1 MSSDTIGK
9 SIERRVGIRLIPPCI
24 LLMLLSSLD
33 RVNISFAALQMNDAL
48 GLSPEQY
55 GFGAGIFFVGYLV
68 GQYPSI
74 LLQKRLGMRL
84 WVSACALTW
93 GIAATGL
100 AFIDSAATF
109 YVLRVIIGLA
119 EGGLA
124 SGIVLY
130 LCQWSTDADR
140 ARMFALPMLAIPIST
155 IIGAPL
161 SGWLLTMDAPLG
173 MISWRWMFLAE
184 GLPTVLVGMA
194 AYFYFPNH
202 PREAKWLSTA
212 EQDWLLRNSII
223 AAGGSRANTESD
235 YTVLRNPLIWL
246 TASVWFVLL
255 AGAYG
260 IIFWL
265 PQIIEHATGN
275 SEFVVSLVSAVPWV
289 GAAIGIMLN
298 SWHSDRTQ
306 ERFWHIGVPMLTT
319 AACIAVSPFLQSDPL
334 ALVILLITGIGLGA
348 AQGVFWTMPTT
359 YLNPRSLTVAVPA
372 INIAGSSAGLII
384 PQLIGWT
391 RSATGSFEVPLYLVA
406 SLLLGGAIMVAV
418 IRGTVRLWSTD
429 AAAPGIGT
437 AR

>member
-9 SIERRVGIRLIPPCI
+9 SIEKRVGMRLIPPCI

-33 RVNISFAALQMNDAL
+33 RVNISFAALQMNEDL
-48 GLSPEQY
+48 GFSPEQY
-55 GFGAGIFFVGYLV
+55 GFGAGIFFVGYLL

-74 LLQKRLGMRL
+74 LLQKRFGMRL

-93 GIAATGL
+93 GAAATGL
-100 AFIDSAATF
+100 AFIDTPMAF

-124 SGIVLY
+124 SGVVLY
-130 LCQWSTDADR
+130 LCQWSTDSDR

-155 IIGAPL
+155 IVGAPI
-161 SGWLLTMDAPLG
+161 SGWLLEMSAPLG
-173 MISWRWMFLAE
+173 MTSWRWMFLAE
-184 GLPTVLVGMA
+184 GLPTVLIGIA

-212 EQDWLLRNSII
+212 EQDWLMRNSIL
-223 AAGGSRANTESD
+223 ASGGSRANTESD
-235 YTVLRNPLIWL
+235 YSVLRNPLIWL

-260 IIFWL
+260 IMFWL
-265 PQIIEHATGN
+265 PQMIEHSTGYGA
-275 SEFVVSLVSAVPWV
+275 FVVSLVSAVPWV
-289 GAAIGIMLN
+289 GAAIGMIVN
-298 SWHSDRTQ
+298 SWHSDRSQ
-306 ERFWHIGVPMLTT
+306 ERFWHIGLPMLST
-319 AACIAVSPFLQSDPL
+319 ATCIAALPLLQSDAA
-334 ALVILLITGIGLGA
+334 ALVILLLTGVGLGA

-372 INIAGSSAGLII
+372 INIAGSSAGLVI

-391 RSATGSFEVPLYLVA
+391 RASTGSFEVPLFLVA
-406 SLLLGGAIMVAV
+406 TMLLAGAVMVAI
-418 IRGTVRLWSTD
+418 IRGTGRYWASE
-429 AAAPGIGT
+429 ASAP

>member
-1 MSSDTIGK
+1 MSDTIGK
-9 SIERRVGIRLIPPCI
+9 SIERRVGMRLIPPCI

-33 RVNISFAALQMNDAL
+33 RVNISFAALQMNEDL
-48 GLSPEQY
+48 GFSPEQY

-74 LLQKRLGMRL
+74 LLQKRFGMRL
-84 WVSACALTW
+84 WVSACALIW
-93 GIAATGL
+93 GTAATSL
-100 AFIDSAATF
+100 AFIDTAAAF

-124 SGIVLY
+124 SGVVLY

-140 ARMFALPMLAIPIST
+140 ARNFALPMLAIPIST

-161 SGWLLTMDAPLG
+161 SGWLLTMDAPLS
-173 MISWRWMFLAE
+173 MTSWRWMFLAE
-184 GLPTVLVGMA
+184 GLPTVLVGIF

-202 PREAKWLSTA
+202 PREAKWLTPA

-223 AAGGSRANTESD
+223 AAGGSRASTETD
-235 YTVLRNPLIWL
+235 YSVLRNPLIWL

-265 PQIIEHATGN
+265 PQIIKQTTGHGA
-275 SEFVVSLVSAVPWV
+275 FIVSLASAVPWV
-289 GAAIGIMLN
+289 GAALGMMLN
-298 SWHSDRTQ
+298 SWHSDRTR
-306 ERFWHIGVPMLTT
+306 ERFWHIGVPMLITG
-319 AACIAVSPFLQSDPL
+319 ACIVISPLLRSDLASLLLLFLMGL
-334 ALVILLITGIGLGA
+334 ALGS
-348 AQGVFWTMPTT
+348 AQGVFWTMPTS

-372 INIAGSSAGLII
+372 INIAGSSAGLVI

-391 RSATGSFEVPLYLVA
+391 RATTGSFEVPLYLVG
-406 SLLLGGAIMVAV
+406 SMLLAGAVMVAI
-418 IRGTVRLWSTD
+418 IRGTVRHWTPD
-429 AAAPGIGT
+429 AVAPEAGT

>member
-9 SIERRVGIRLIPPCI
+9 IIERRVGIRLIPPCI

-33 RVNISFAALQMNDAL
+33 RVNVSFAALQMNEDL
-48 GLSPEQY
+48 GFSPEQY

-74 LLQKRLGMRL
+74 LLQKRFGMRL
-84 WVSACALTW
+84 WVSVCALMW

-100 AFIDSAATF
+100 AFIDSAAMF
-109 YVLRVIIGLA
+109 YALRIIIGLA

-161 SGWLLTMDAPLG
+161 SGWLLTMDAPLS
-173 MISWRWMFLAE
+173 MTNWRWMFLAE
-184 GLPTVLVGMA
+184 GLPAVLVGIA

-202 PREAKWLSTA
+202 PREAQWLTPA
-212 EQDWLLRNSII
+212 EQDWLARNSIL
-223 AAGGSRANTESD
+223 ASGGPRANTASD
-235 YTVLRNPLIWL
+235 YSVLRNPLIWL

-265 PQIIEHATGN
+265 PQIIEHSTGH
-275 SEFVVSLVSAVPWV
+275 SAFVVSAVSAVPWV

-298 SWHSDRTQ
+298 SWHSDRTR
-306 ERFWHIGVPMLTT
+306 ERFWHIGLPILGT
-319 AACIAVSPFLQSDPL
+319 AVCIAVSPQLQSDVVAL
-334 ALVILLITGIGLGA
+334 AMLLLTGVGLGA

-359 YLNPRSLTVAVPA
+359 YLSPGSLTVAVPA
-372 INIAGSSAGLII
+372 INIAGSSAGLVI

-391 RSATGSFEVPLYLVA
+391 RATTGSFELPLYLVA
-406 SLLLGGAIMVAV
+406 GMLLAGAIMVAV
-418 IRGTVRLWSTD
+418 IRATVRHLPPEART
-429 AAAPGIGT
+429 PGVET